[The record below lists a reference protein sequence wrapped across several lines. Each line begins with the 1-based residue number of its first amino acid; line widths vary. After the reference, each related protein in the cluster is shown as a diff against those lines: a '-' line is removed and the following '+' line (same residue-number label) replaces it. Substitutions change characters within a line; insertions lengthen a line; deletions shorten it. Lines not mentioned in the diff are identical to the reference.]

1 MLINFFLK
9 IIIVLSLISPKYT
22 FANMS
27 EIRLKTLLNICEAAQ
42 SNGDSGTTIS
52 IAQQLKVIKLNN
64 KSDLADK
71 ALQCIEAAFPSDT
84 KSASHEDMIR
94 KINDLQAELRTLCF
108 DLLELKPISAITFE
122 PCKEFY

>member
-1 MLINFFLK
+1 MLIKFFFK
-9 IIIVLSLISPKYT
+9 IIIVFSLISPNYT

-52 IAQQLKVIKLNN
+52 IARQLKVIKLNT

-94 KINDLQAELRTLCF
+94 KINDLQTELRTLCF

>member
-1 MLINFFLK
+1 M
-9 IIIVLSLISPKYT
+9 
-22 FANMS
+22 
-27 EIRLKTLLNICEAAQ
+27 KTLLNICEAAQ
-42 SNGDSGTTIS
+42 SNGDRGTTIS
-52 IAQQLKVIKLNN
+52 IARQLKAIKLNN
-64 KSDLADK
+64 KLDLADK

-94 KINDLQAELRTLCF
+94 KINDLQTELRTLCF

>member
-1 MLINFFLK
+1 MLITFFFK

-52 IAQQLKVIKLNN
+52 IARQLKVIKLNN

-94 KINDLQAELRTLCF
+94 KINDLQTELRTLCF

-122 PCKEFY
+122 PCKKFY

>member
-1 MLINFFLK
+1 MLIKFFFK
-9 IIIVLSLISPKYT
+9 IIIVFSLISPNYT

-52 IAQQLKVIKLNN
+52 IARQLKAIKLNN

-84 KSASHEDMIR
+84 KSSSHEDMIR
-94 KINDLQAELRTLCF
+94 KINDLQTELRTLCF